1 MQNPDTIHMKE
12 RRREETM
19 PNVKVMEYTEN
30 YMEKVFYFCL
40 KKTGNA
46 HDAED
51 LSQDIALCIFSELHR
66 GRMIEHFSA
75 WVWKIAR
82 NRYSKWADKKH
93 RRLEYETSL
102 DEGDLTDEPY
112 EEIDLVHREDLS
124 LLRRELAFISS
135 DYRDIVL
142 AYYIENRSVLEI
154 AEKLSLP
161 KGTVQCRL
169 FRARNILKEG
179 MTMAREFGARSYK
192 AENVSFAASGNQ
204 PSGLPWS
211 IVKRK
216 IPKNIL
222 LEASNNPST
231 LEELSMA
238 LGIAMPYMEEEVE
251 ILRKGTLLKKIGD
264 KYITN
269 FFIFSRECQE
279 AVYTAQRER
288 SGERSRL
295 ADEIA
300 DDLIPELRRLGAVRN
315 DMTDDE
321 IKWWAFIYTLDYCR
335 CRLPMQNLMTL
346 PPRENGETWGFVG
359 YEVCKLPENLRMDH
373 NITPTEIADFQT
385 YGIYEYEFIYLK
397 DIPWREGITMLADIL
412 KTEKNFSALSESE
425 KLLWKEHRLD
435 RLAHIEED
443 GAIVPDIL
451 VFENGSLQKVRDF
464 ICTHKNF
471 DALMSEMQDAAEKT
485 ETVLKSFS
493 TEVLRD
499 QLSFY
504 VNIQLCDLRMMSVH
518 DEVES
523 GKLIIPEDPKKRK
536 TARWLIMK

>member
-1 MQNPDTIHMKE
+1 MT
-12 RRREETM
+12 
-19 PNVKVMEYTEN
+19 NVKIMDYTEN

-51 LSQDIALCIFSELHR
+51 LSQDIALCIFSELRR
-66 GRMIEHFSA
+66 GRIVEHFSA

-93 RRLEYETSL
+93 HRLESEVSL
-102 DEGDLTDEPY
+102 DEGTSADEPY

-135 DYRDIVL
+135 DYRDIVV
-142 AYYIENRSVLEI
+142 AYYIKDRSVSEI
-154 AEKLSLP
+154 AETLSLP
-161 KGTVQCRL
+161 KGTVQSKL

-179 MTMAREFGARSYK
+179 MTMAREFGARSYQ
-192 AENVSFAASGNQ
+192 AENVNFVASGTQ
-204 PSGLPWS
+204 PSGLPWR
-211 IVKRK
+211 IVNRK

-231 LEELSMA
+231 PEELSMA

-269 FFIFSRECQE
+269 FFILSRECQE
-279 AVYTAQRER
+279 AIYMAQRER
-288 SGERSRL
+288 SKVRSRL

-315 DMTDDE
+315 DMTDGD
-321 IKWWAFIYTLDYCR
+321 IKWWTFIYTLDYCR
-335 CRLPMQNLMTL
+335 CRLPLQNLMTL
-346 PPRENGETWGFVG
+346 PPRENGENWGFVG
-359 YEVCKLPENLRMDH
+359 YEVCKLPENLGMEH
-373 NITPTEIADFQT
+373 NGSSSKIADFWV
-385 YGIYEYEFIYLK
+385 YGIYEYGFNSEQ
-397 DIPWREGITMLADIL
+397 DMPWSEGITMLADIL
-412 KTEKNFSALSESE
+412 KTEKTFSALSDAE
-425 KLLWKEHRLD
+425 KLLWKDHRLD
-435 RLAHIEED
+435 RIAHVEED
-443 GAIVPDIL
+443 GTIIPDVL
-451 VFENGSLQKVRDF
+451 VFENDSLQNVCDF
-464 ICTHKNF
+464 IRAHKNF

-485 ETVLKSFS
+485 EAVLKSFS

-504 VNIQLCDLRMMSVH
+504 VNMQLCKLRMMGVH

-523 GKLIIPEDPKKRK
+523 GNLIVPEDPKNSKAAK
-536 TARWLIMK
+536 WLIIK